1 MRSKSR
7 SEPRGKQERQHCP
20 RNVHYFSRQIH
31 LRRMLLKP
39 IGEYINRLVHICCR
53 QFFSATLQTKR
64 TGLVKSP
71 LENGSEG
78 PLMLPTT
85 CKRLGLMTVASNRIV
100 LFWELHNFILAVL
113 QKKKPVRRP
122 HGRMHSVWI
131 CFFLCNQFTINKG
144 AQKDTVLDKNLT
156 VLDIEPNQWHSGKA
170 VQNVIKQFIT
180 SKIHRNTIFISQMC
194 KMYPGC
200 QRFPVSGV
208 GHVTIVTR
216 VKNLWSRARFL
227 WEHRAN
233 DKPV

>member
-85 CKRLGLMTVASNRIV
+85 CKRLGLMTVASNRTV

-113 QKKKPVRRP
+113 QKKNLWGEPME
-122 HGRMHSVWI
+122 GCTQFEFAS
-131 CFFLCNQFTINKG
+131 FF
-144 AQKDTVLDKNLT
+144 A
-156 VLDIEPNQWHSGKA
+156 
-170 VQNVIKQFIT
+170 T
-180 SKIHRNTIFISQMC
+180 SSQL
-194 KMYPGC
+194 
-200 QRFPVSGV
+200 
-208 GHVTIVTR
+208 TR
-216 VKNLWSRARFL
+216 VLKRTLFWIRT
-227 WEHRAN
+227 
-233 DKPV
+233 